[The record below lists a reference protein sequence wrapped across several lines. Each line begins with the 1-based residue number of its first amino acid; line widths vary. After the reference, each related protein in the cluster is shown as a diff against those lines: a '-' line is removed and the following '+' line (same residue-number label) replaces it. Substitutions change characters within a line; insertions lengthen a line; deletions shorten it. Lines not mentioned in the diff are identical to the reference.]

1 MLIDWFTVAAQAV
14 NFLILAWLLKRF
26 LYGPIITAMQDRRKR
41 LADELNNA
49 REAREKANRQT
60 EELSRMRETLERES
74 QSMLAEARKTADE
87 RREHWL
93 SEARAEVQERSKA
106 WAEAL
111 EREQATIAE
120 HLRIRIGKQI
130 VRLSEKVLRDLAGD
144 ELEARVLDSFIS
156 QLDKTDSDEKP
167 AGEVAIRTGFPLSE
181 PIRIRLERSIH
192 ERFPDCGQ
200 ITASLDESIG
210 FGIVVIMGDHKWEWN
225 LASYLDDVE
234 TAIFSELAEI
244 KTGTP

>member
-26 LYGPIITAMQDRRKR
+26 LYGPIITAMQERRER
-41 LADELNNA
+41 LADELDSA

-60 EELSRMRETLERES
+60 DELSKMREALERES
-74 QSMLAEARKTADE
+74 ESMLAEARKTADE

-93 SEARAEVQERSKA
+93 DEAKTEVYERSKA
-106 WAEAL
+106 WTEAL

-156 QLDKTDSDEKP
+156 QLDKSDSSKP
-167 AGEVAIRTGFPLSE
+167 SGEVAIHTGFPLSE
-181 PIRIRLERSIH
+181 PTWARLEASIH

-200 ITASLDESIG
+200 ITASQDESIG
-210 FGIVVIMGDHKWEWN
+210 FGIVVIMGDNKWEWN

-234 TAIFSELAEI
+234 IAIFSELAEI

>member
-120 HLRIRIGKQI
+120 HLRIRIGNRSCGSRK
-130 VRLSEKVLRDLAGD
+130 R
-144 ELEARVLDSFIS
+144 SF
-156 QLDKTDSDEKP
+156 
-167 AGEVAIRTGFPLSE
+167 AIWRETNSKHGCS
-181 PIRIRLERSIH
+181 
-192 ERFPDCGQ
+192 
-200 ITASLDESIG
+200 TASYPSWTKPTPMKNRLARWLSARAFLFPNQFE
-210 FGIVVIMGDHKWEWN
+210 FGWKDPSTSVFLIVDKSPHHWMNPSVS
-225 LASYLDDVE
+225 ASSLLWA
-234 TAIFSELAEI
+234 TTNGNGISRPI
-244 KTGTP
+244 WMM